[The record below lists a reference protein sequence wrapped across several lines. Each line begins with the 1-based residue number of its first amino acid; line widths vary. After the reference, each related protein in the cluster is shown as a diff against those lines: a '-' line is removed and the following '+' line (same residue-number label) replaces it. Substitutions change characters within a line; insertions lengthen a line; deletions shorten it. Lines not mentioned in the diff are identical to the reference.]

1 MTTTQPTDSQSGTGS
16 RDSAGQAGP
25 TDPAPA
31 PEKRVS
37 DLARIVE
44 APSMG
49 SESLGGHLRQQ
60 RERRGMS
67 VPELAR
73 ITRIPMASLAAIE
86 ADRFDELPGEVFVR
100 GFLRAYAQAVRLLP
114 AEILARYT
122 SSRRVAFV
130 TPLPLQTPLQAPR
143 EAQGRRFGVAIAFV
157 LLLILLSLALS
168 IVLKPR
174 GHDMPSE
181 LSQNGSR
188 GITCL

>member
-1 MTTTQPTDSQSGTGS
+1 MSTTEPTRSASHGS
-16 RDSAGQAGP
+16 H
-25 TDPAPA
+25 
-31 PEKRVS
+31 PE
-37 DLARIVE
+37 
-44 APSMG
+44 P
-49 SESLGGHLRQQ
+49 SESLGSHLRHS

-73 ITRIPMASLAAIE
+73 ITRIPLASLEAIE

-100 GFLRAYAQAVRLLP
+100 GFLRAYAQAVRVLP

-130 TPLPLQTPLQAPR
+130 TPLPMQTPLQAPR

-174 GHDMPSE
+174 GRDMPSE
-181 LSQNGSR
+181 LSQSEMGEAGGGLSGHR
-188 GITCL
+188 PG

>member
-1 MTTTQPTDSQSGTGS
+1 MSTTEPTRSQSEP
-16 RDSAGQAGP
+16 SASLGASLG
-25 TDPAPA
+25 
-31 PEKRVS
+31 V
-37 DLARIVE
+37 
-44 APSMG
+44 
-49 SESLGGHLRQQ
+49 SLGGHLRLS

-67 VPELAR
+67 VQELAR
-73 ITRIPMASLAAIE
+73 ITRIPMTSLDAME

-181 LSQNGSR
+181 LSARPSCSVLR
-188 GITCL
+188 G